1 MYNTCVIQSFPRDG
15 LLRIQLERNVAKFF
29 TFVLRNPY
37 YAYVTVFFLDPL
49 NLILRVWFLGYRP
62 EKQSF
67 LGFFCFNVE
76 AMLNSNMAKVLDT
89 TKLNQIYPIFP
100 DHFQLSEMVTIS
112 SSITVCKI
120 WSDREGVKFSI
131 VFYFSFPNIRRP
143 AFVIESWRE
152 SLVMSRLT
160 TANFHIKVFL

>member
-62 EKQSF
+62 EKQPF
-67 LGFFCFNVE
+67 LGFSCFNVE
-76 AMLNSNMAKVLDT
+76 VMLNSNMAKVLDT

-152 SLVMSRLT
+152 SLVISRLT

>member
-1 MYNTCVIQSFPRDG
+1 
-15 LLRIQLERNVAKFF
+15 
-29 TFVLRNPY
+29 
-37 YAYVTVFFLDPL
+37 
-49 NLILRVWFLGYRP
+49 
-62 EKQSF
+62 
-67 LGFFCFNVE
+67 
-76 AMLNSNMAKVLDT
+76 MLNSNMAKVLNT
-89 TKLNQIYPIFP
+89 KKLNQIYPIFP

-112 SSITVCKI
+112 SSITVCII

>member
-1 MYNTCVIQSFPRDG
+1 MCNTCVIQSFPRDG

-29 TFVLRNPY
+29 TFDLRNPY
-37 YAYVTVFFLDPL
+37 YAYVTVAFSRSFKFVFTD
-49 NLILRVWFLGYRP
+49 LIFGLSDRVKPRLFLGYYP
-62 EKQSF
+62 EKQPF
-67 LGFFCFNVE
+67 LGFSCFNVE

-120 WSDREGVKFSI
+120 
-131 VFYFSFPNIRRP
+131 
-143 AFVIESWRE
+143 
-152 SLVMSRLT
+152 
-160 TANFHIKVFL
+160 

>member
-1 MYNTCVIQSFPRDG
+1 MVYCVSNLKEMSLSF
-15 LLRIQLERNVAKFF
+15 LLSFF
-29 TFVLRNPY
+29 AIHTTLTSPF
-37 YAYVTVFFLDPL
+37 FFLGPL
-49 NLILRVWFLGYRP
+49 NLFLRVWFLGYRP
-62 EKQSF
+62 EKQPF
-67 LGFFCFNVE
+67 LGFSCFNVE